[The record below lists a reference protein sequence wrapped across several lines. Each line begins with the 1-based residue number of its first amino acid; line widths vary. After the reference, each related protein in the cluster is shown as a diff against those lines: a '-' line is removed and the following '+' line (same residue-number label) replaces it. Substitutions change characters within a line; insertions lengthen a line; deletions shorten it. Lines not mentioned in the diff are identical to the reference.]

1 MSPGRNDPCP
11 CGSQL
16 RYKSCC
22 GRLADGSSVAQGTAD
37 PALPPPPGDVARLN
51 ALLQQERFAEL
62 EVAAAQELEAHPR
75 SALLW
80 QLLGVARARQNKDAL
95 HALRMGVRCAPEDAH
110 AHLNLGNAL
119 GRLGQLD
126 EAAASYR
133 RALEIDPDFAEAHNN
148 LGELWLE
155 RGGLQEALRSC
166 RHALR
171 LRPYFAQAHQ
181 NLGKVLV
188 RLARFD
194 EAVRSC
200 RSAIALTPEFAEAH
214 NTLGTALVGLAQT
227 SEAIAAFRRALHLD
241 PALAAAHA
249 NLARALRSIGRL
261 EEAVVAFRR
270 ALVLAPN
277 LVLAHTELA
286 TALRLQRRTDEA
298 EQSCRNALRLDPD
311 CAAAFVVL
319 AELRAD
325 AGRFAEA
332 EEFLR
337 RAAALDP
344 HSAEA
349 WAGLARLR
357 RMTPADAAWLTAT
370 QRLVDHGMSPQ
381 GELLLRYAIG
391 KYFDDL
397 GDFEHAFSN
406 FRRANELAAGC
417 APPHERGALS
427 RTIDLIIRSY
437 DSRWVRRPRVAVH
450 GSPRPVF
457 IVGMLRSGTTLA
469 EQVLASHPRVH
480 GAGELTF
487 WSEVGAAAL
496 SSAAPAADPAAVE
509 TGDAALAELG
519 DRYLQLLRQLSPEAL
534 RVVDKLPTNFLFL
547 GLIHA
552 ALPGARIIHLR
563 RHPIDTCLSIYF
575 QHFEA
580 ANTYTND
587 LGDLAHYYGEYR
599 RLMAHWRSVLPKDVI
614 LEVPYEGLVA
624 DLATW
629 AGRMLEFIGVPWDAR
644 CLDFERAARP
654 VVTASKWQ
662 VRQKLF
668 ASSVGRWRHYERF
681 VTPLM
686 SLVELT
692 S

>member
-1 MSPGRNDPCP
+1 M
-11 CGSQL
+11 
-16 RYKSCC
+16 
-22 GRLADGSSVAQGTAD
+22 AQDTRDSAAGLQ
-37 PALPPPPGDVARLN
+37 PREFARLTP
-51 ALLQQERFAEL
+51 LLQGGRYAEL
-62 EVAAAQELEAHPR
+62 ESATEEILAAQPR

-80 QLLGVARARQNKDAL
+80 QLLGVARARQDKDPL
-95 HALRMGVRCAPEDAH
+95 HALRMAVQCAPEDATT
-110 AHLNLGNAL
+110 HLNLGNAFARL
-119 GRLGQLD
+119 GRLD

-133 RALEIDPDFAEAHNN
+133 RALEIDGEFAEAHNN
-148 LGELWLE
+148 LGELCLE
-155 RGGLQEALRSC
+155 RGRADEALRSC
-166 RHALR
+166 QQALR
-171 LRPYFAQAHQ
+171 IRPYFAPAHQ
-181 NLGKVLV
+181 NLGKALV
-188 RLARFD
+188 RLGRFD

-200 RSAIALTPEFAEAH
+200 RSAIALDPGRAEAH
-214 NTLGTALVGLAQT
+214 NSLGSALLGLAQT
-227 SEAIAAFRRALHLD
+227 REAIAAFQRALEINPD
-241 PALAAAHA
+241 LAAARA

-261 EEAVVAFRR
+261 EDAVAAFRR
-270 ALVLAPN
+270 ALALEPD

-298 EQSCRNALRLDPD
+298 EQSCRNALQLAPD

-332 EEFLR
+332 EEFFR
-337 RAAALDP
+337 RATAIDP
-344 HSAEA
+344 GSAEA

-357 RMTPADAAWLTAT
+357 RMTPADGAWLTAT
-370 QRLVDHGMSPQ
+370 QCLVEQGMAPQ
-381 GELLLRYAIG
+381 RELMLRYAIG
-391 KYFDDL
+391 KYFDDV

-406 FRRANELAAGC
+406 YRRANELATDC
-417 APPHERGALS
+417 APPHERGVLS
-427 RTIDLIIRSY
+427 GTIDLIIRSY
-437 DSRWVRRPRVAVH
+437 DSRWVQRARDTVQRSA
-450 GSPRPVF
+450 RPVF

-469 EQVLASHPRVH
+469 EQVLASHPQVH

-496 SSAAPAADPAAVE
+496 ASAVAALPPAVE
-509 TGDAALAELG
+509 TSDAALADLG
-519 DRYLQLLRQLSPEAL
+519 DRYLQALRQLSPDAL

-599 RLMAHWRSVLPKDVI
+599 RLMAHWRSVLPRDVI

-624 DLATW
+624 DMPTW
-629 AGRMLEFIGVPWDAR
+629 ARRMLEFIGAPWDAR
-644 CLDFERAARP
+644 CLDFDRTARP

-686 SLVELT
+686 SLLELP

>member
-1 MSPGRNDPCP
+1 
-11 CGSQL
+11 
-16 RYKSCC
+16 
-22 GRLADGSSVAQGTAD
+22 VAQDSRDATEG
-37 PALPPPPGDVARLN
+37 LPSRELARLTP
-51 ALLQQERFAEL
+51 LLEGARYAEL
-62 EVAAAQELEAHPR
+62 ESAAQDALAAQPR
-75 SALLW
+75 SAVLW
-80 QLLGVARARQNKDAL
+80 QLLGIARARQDKDPL
-95 HALRMGVRCAPEDAH
+95 HALRMAVQCAPADAT
-110 AHLNLGNAL
+110 AHLNLGNACARL
-119 GRLGQLD
+119 GRLE

-133 RALEIDPDFAEAHNN
+133 RALEIDHEFAEAHNN
-148 LGELWLE
+148 LGELHLQ
-155 RGGLQEALRSC
+155 RGRAAEALRSC
-166 RHALR
+166 QQALR
-171 LRPYFAQAHQ
+171 IKPYFAPAHQ
-181 NLGKVLV
+181 NLGKALV
-188 RLARFD
+188 RLGRFD

-200 RSAIALTPEFAEAH
+200 GSAIALDPGFAEAH
-214 NTLGTALVGLAQT
+214 NSLGSALLGLAQT
-227 SEAIAAFRRALHLD
+227 QEAIAAFQRALAINPD
-241 PALAAAHA
+241 LAAAHA

-261 EEAVVAFRR
+261 EDAVVAFRR
-270 ALVLAPN
+270 ALALEPD

-298 EQSCRNALRLDPD
+298 EQSCRNALQLHPE
-311 CAAAFVVL
+311 CAAASVVL

-337 RAAALDP
+337 RATAIDP
-344 HSAEA
+344 ASAEA

-357 RMTPADAAWLTAT
+357 RMTPADGAWLTAT
-370 QRLVDHGMSPQ
+370 QCLVEQELPPQ
-381 GELLLRYAIG
+381 RELLLRYAIG
-391 KYFDDL
+391 KYFDDV
-397 GDFEHAFSN
+397 GDFEFAFSN
-406 FRRANELAAGC
+406 YRRANELATEC
-417 APPHERGALS
+417 APAHERGVLS
-427 RTIDLIIRSY
+427 RTIDLVIRSY
-437 DSRWVRRPRVAVH
+437 DSRWVQRARDTVQRSA
-450 GSPRPVF
+450 RPVF

-469 EQVLASHPRVH
+469 EQVLASHPQVH

-487 WSEVGAAAL
+487 WSEAGAAAA
-496 SSAAPAADPAAVE
+496 SSAAAAQPSAVE
-509 TGDAALAELG
+509 TSDAALADLG
-519 DRYLQLLRQLSPEAL
+519 DRYFEVLRQLSPDAL

-599 RLMAHWRSVLPKDVI
+599 RLMAHWRSVLPRDVI
-614 LEVPYEGLVA
+614 LDVPYEGLVA
-624 DLATW
+624 DLPTW
-629 AGRMLEFIGVPWDAR
+629 ARRMLEFIGMPWDAR
-644 CLDFERAARP
+644 CLDFERTARP

-686 SLVELT
+686 SLLELP

>member
-1 MSPGRNDPCP
+1 M
-11 CGSQL
+11 
-16 RYKSCC
+16 
-22 GRLADGSSVAQGTAD
+22 ADDSSTPQSTRAAAQG
-37 PALPPPPGDVARLN
+37 PQPELARLTP
-51 ALLQQERFAEL
+51 LLQGGHYAEL
-62 EVAAAQELEAHPR
+62 ESAAAAGLEAQPG

-80 QLLGVARARQNKDAL
+80 QLLGVARARQDKDPL
-95 HALRMGVRCAPEDAH
+95 HALRMAVQCAPEDAP

-119 GRLGQLD
+119 ARLGRLD

-133 RALEIDPDFAEAHNN
+133 HALEIDPEFAEAHNN
-148 LGELWLE
+148 LGELCLE
-155 RGGLQEALRSC
+155 RGRAEEALRSC
-166 RHALR
+166 QQSLR
-171 LRPYFAQAHQ
+171 LRPYFAHAHQ
-181 NLGKVLV
+181 NLGKALV
-188 RLARFD
+188 RLGRFE

-200 RSAIALTPEFAEAH
+200 RSAIALSPGFAEAY
-214 NTLGTALVGLAQT
+214 NSLGTALLGLAQMQ
-227 SEAIAAFRRALHLD
+227 EAIGAFRRALEIN
-241 PALAAAHA
+241 PTLAAGHA
-249 NLARALRSIGRL
+249 NLARALRSLGRL

-270 ALVLAPN
+270 ALALEPD

-286 TALRLQRRTDEA
+286 TALRLQRRTEEA
-298 EQSCRNALRLDPD
+298 EQSCRHALQLHPD
-311 CAAAFVVL
+311 CAPAWVVL

-332 EEFLR
+332 EQLFLR
-337 RAAALDP
+337 ATAIDP
-344 HSAEA
+344 ASAEA
-349 WAGLARLR
+349 WAGLARVR
-357 RMTPADAAWLTAT
+357 RMTPADGAWLTAT
-370 QRLVDHGMSPQ
+370 QRLVAHGLPRQ
-381 GELLLRYAIG
+381 GELLLRYAMG
-391 KYFDDL
+391 KYFDDV

-406 FRRANELAAGC
+406 YRRANELATDC

-427 RTIDLIIRSY
+427 RTIDRIIRSY
-437 DSRWVRRPRVAVH
+437 DRHWVQRPRDTVQRSA
-450 GSPRPVF
+450 RPVF

-469 EQVLASHPRVH
+469 EQVLASHPQVH

-487 WSEVGAAAL
+487 WSEAGAAAL
-496 SSAAPAADPAAVE
+496 SSE
-509 TGDAALAELG
+509 TSDEALADLG
-519 DRYLQLLRQLSPEAL
+519 DRYLQALRQLSADEL

-580 ANTYTND
+580 ANTYSND

-599 RLMAHWRSVLPKDVI
+599 RLMAHWRSVLATDVI

-624 DLATW
+624 DLPTW
-629 AGRMLEFIGVPWDAR
+629 ARRMLEFIGMPWDAR
-644 CLDFERAARP
+644 CLDFDRTVRP

-686 SLVELT
+686 SLLELT